1 MRLLLLTSCLVL
13 AACGGAPRSTP
24 EVKLGVAAEF
34 VAVYNTWDATRA
46 AALFASNPSKRATKL
61 QKHFAWLEDQL
72 GVCGAPQYMY
82 STSNRGARYTFACE
96 RGSLEAWIKLD
107 KAGKIF
113 KMSSGATAVAAPPDL
128 QEAAS
133 TVVASLPLSAKARPK
148 FQTNLTAGWA
158 HELGACTLGRP
169 WVFGQHTGLFHV
181 VCEGG
186 KRAVLGVRVDKD
198 GKLLRAKLVKGE
210 QYSYRDPQV

>member
-13 AACGGAPRSTP
+13 AACGGAPRSVP
-24 EVKLGVAAEF
+24 EVRLGVAAEF
-34 VAVYNTWDATRA
+34 VAVYNAWDASRA
-46 AALFASNPSKRATKL
+46 AAMFASDPSKRASKL
-61 QKHFAWLEDQL
+61 QKHFTWLEDQL
-72 GVCGAPQYMY
+72 GACGEPQYMY

-113 KMSSGATAVAAPPDL
+113 KMSSGATGVAAPPDL

-133 TVVASLPLSAKARPK
+133 SVVAAMPLSGKPA
-148 FQTNLTAGWA
+148 FQTNLTAGWP
-158 HELGACTLGRP
+158 HDLGSCTLGRP
-169 WVFGQHTGLFHV
+169 WVFGHHTGLFHV

-186 KRAVLGVRVDKD
+186 KRAVLGVRVNKD
-198 GKLLRAKLVKGE
+198 GTLVRAKLVKGE